1 MKKLTL
7 LVSAVILVFV
17 FASCGKTTTPKDVA
31 NDYYAALQKGDF
43 EKALSYTDMT
53 DSEEIQKYAGKMQS
67 YALNISEYEIVKEE
81 IAEDGNSATVEAK
94 YTYTSEFNKNPE
106 DNTQTLDL
114 IKKDGKWV
122 ITME

>member
-106 DNTQTLDL
+106 ENTQTLDL

>member
-1 MKKLTL
+1 MRKLAL
-7 LVSAVILVFV
+7 FVSAVILVFA
-17 FASCGKTTTPKDVA
+17 FASCGKTTSPKDVA
-31 NDYYAALQKGDF
+31 NDYYAAMQKGDF

-106 DNTQTLDL
+106 ENTQTLDL